1 MNDGMLSYRGWA
13 DLTLTYGTAP
23 GLGRSAERPG
33 VDVVVS
39 RSSAGAPV
47 SVLVDRQLGVAL
59 LLATGVSRATLVL
72 PDGTVLAGAVQ
83 GVAESGDYFEIA
95 AVSMR
100 HRGTVMRNVGEFMP
114 GLVLP
119 PAYHGVLRQRVTE
132 IKVANSAANCL
143 IAQARA
149 EGMVEALELLKAL
162 EADQIER
169 LYLLIEQDATARLQE
184 LGRAQ

>member
-1 MNDGMLSYRGWA
+1 M
-13 DLTLTYGTAP
+13 AP
-23 GLGRSAERPG
+23 RPG

-39 RSSAGAPV
+39 RPSVGAPV

-59 LLATGVSRATLVL
+59 LLAPGVSRATLVL
-72 PDGTVLAGAVQ
+72 PDGTVLAGEVQ
-83 GVAESGDYFEIA
+83 GLPR
-95 AVSMR
+95 AVTISRLPPCRRR
-100 HRGTVMRNVGEFMP
+100 HRGTVMRNAGEFIP

-119 PAYHGVLRQRVTE
+119 PSYHGVLRKHLTE
-132 IKVANSAANCL
+132 VQVAISPANCL

-169 LYLLIEQDATARLQE
+169 LYLLIEQAAMARLQE
-184 LGRAQ
+184 LERAQ

>member
-1 MNDGMLSYRGWA
+1 MLNA
-13 DLTLTYGTAP
+13 
-23 GLGRSAERPG
+23 
-33 VDVVVS
+33 
-39 RSSAGAPV
+39 
-47 SVLVDRQLGVAL
+47 
-59 LLATGVSRATLVL
+59 
-72 PDGTVLAGAVQ
+72 
-83 GVAESGDYFEIA
+83 
-95 AVSMR
+95 
-100 HRGTVMRNVGEFMP
+100 GEFMP

-119 PAYHGVLRQRVTE
+119 PAYHGVLRQRLTE

-169 LYLLIEQDATARLQE
+169 LYLLIEQDATACLQE